1 MDNTCNVTL
10 QRYNAIIREINS
22 HQNQISDL
30 QSETFQILPKVNECR
45 QAQARLCPSPPGTA
59 GGARHKR
66 ITKRVKLNYRRR
78 IKSRRNHSCRK
89 QRR

>member
-1 MDNTCNVTL
+1 MDNTCNDTL
-10 QRYNAIIREINS
+10 QKYNAIIREINS

-30 QSETFQILPKVNECR
+30 QLDTFQILPKVNECNK
-45 QAQARLCPSPPGTA
+45 QARLFPSPPCTA